1 MCKVIVRKAVDMLC
15 DITGQRCIFLSQFL
29 NDKQKPS
36 LVALCHGTDCLS
48 KYGELLAVPRGNT
61 CKECQNINRKAFSVL
76 NVFHNHE
83 RVKQSSVSSVAGK
96 VYDIDFMGYLWEC
109 FFPVPTLALRVKD
122 NCLSA
127 KQYGII
133 NKKIVAE

>member
-15 DITGQRCIFLSQFL
+15 DITGQRCIFLSQFTTSRS
-29 NDKQKPS
+29 PR
-36 LVALCHGTDCLS
+36 LS
-48 KYGELLAVPRGNT
+48 PCATVRIAFLSTGELLAVPRGNT
-61 CKECQNINRKAFSVL
+61 CKECQNINRKVFSVL

-96 VYDIDFMGYLWEC
+96 VYDIGFMGYLWEC

-133 NKKIVAE
+133 NKKIAAE